1 MTIKSLLLG
10 SAAAFVAV
18 SGAQAADAII
28 VEPEPMEYVKVCDMY
43 GAGYFYIPGTETCLK
58 ISGDVRVQYTAD
70 MYHNHDSISDHDA
83 TVRARVRFTANNET
97 EYGTLGSDIL
107 AAWSVSDSNAPHDQF
122 SAAEGQSN
130 TAYLSK
136 ATINLAGFRTGFDND
151 GGAAWNRYAGYGYYN
166 ARASGEYSFH
176 SAIFFEYGGS
186 AGDFSYVVGIQDAAV
201 SGSSGQPDIYAALST
216 SFGGLALGAAVV
228 YDSNGSDVAST
239 NGDGGIAYRIR
250 ADYDLSSMMPGA
262 SIGAWWEAD
271 NGETDYVKGHKWGV
285 TMKTNLTEKMVLF
298 AGYSAYDRQNGST
311 PGYAS
316 TDWTVGVRW
325 NVVSGLYIQP
335 EWNKSFADS
344 NAYAG
349 GTESSRD
356 RFTLRI
362 VRSF

>member
-10 SAAAFVAV
+10 SAAALVAV
-18 SGAQAADAII
+18 SNAQAADAII

-58 ISGDVRVQYTAD
+58 ISGDVRVQYTGD
-70 MYHNHDSISDHDA
+70 MYHDGDDISHHDA
-83 TVRARVRFTANNET
+83 TVRARVRFTAKNET

-107 AAWSVSDSNAPHDQF
+107 AAWSVSDSADHDEF
-122 SAAEGQSN
+122 SQNEGHAN
-130 TAYLSK
+130 TAYISK

-151 GGAAWNRYAGYGYYN
+151 GGGAWNRYAGYGYYN
-166 ARASGEYSFH
+166 ARSSGLYGFD

-186 AGDFSYVVGIQDAAV
+186 AGNFNYVVGIQDSAR
-201 SGSSGQPDIYAALST
+201 SGSAGQPDIYAAMST
-216 SFGGLALGAAVV
+216 SFGGLALGAAVI
-228 YDSNGSDVAST
+228 YDSNGSDVANT
-239 NGDGGIAYRIR
+239 DGDGGIAYRIR
-250 ADYDLSSMMPGA
+250 ADYDLSSMLPGA

-285 TMKTNLTEKMVLF
+285 TMKANLTDKMVMF
-298 AGYSAYDRQNGST
+298 AGYSQYDATNGST
-311 PGYAS
+311 PGADYQ
-316 TDWTVGVRW
+316 DWTVGVRW

-335 EWNKSFADS
+335 EWNKQSADA
-344 NAYAG
+344 NLYNG
-349 GTESSRD
+349 NTESSRD